1 MLYGHTRVD
10 IGKIL
15 RFLAPQKEV
24 EIVEANAC
32 PDHIHMLLKIPPK
45 YSVAHIMGFLK
56 GKSAIRMH
64 NLFSKKRHAVQQK
77 SFWSRGYF
85 VSTVGVDEDVIK
97 KYIQDQWK
105 NDKFYDGPAMD
116 FRWD

>member
-1 MLYGHTRVD
+1 MKAAYFRTFYIKQL
-10 IGKIL
+10 
-15 RFLAPQKEV
+15 QV

-56 GKSAIRMH
+56 GKSAIRAH
-64 NLFSKKRHAVQQK
+64 NLFSTKRHAIQQK

-85 VSTVGVDEDVIK
+85 VRTVGIDKDVVK
-97 KYIQDQWK
+97 RYVENQWK
-105 NDKFYDGPAMD
+105 KDKVNDGPELD
-116 FRWD
+116 FTWN